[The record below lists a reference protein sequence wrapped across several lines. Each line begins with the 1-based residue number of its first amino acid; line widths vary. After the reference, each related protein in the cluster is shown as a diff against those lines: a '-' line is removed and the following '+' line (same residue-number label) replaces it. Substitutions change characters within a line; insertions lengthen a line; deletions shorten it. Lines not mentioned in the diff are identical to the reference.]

1 MAKDIT
7 KAQMLEAIRGSNGI
21 TTNVQRK
28 LEAARGEKISWDTT
42 QKYIDKWDE
51 TRTAVKSEK
60 EAMLDYA
67 EHNTLR
73 DIVERHD
80 VGSSKWY
87 LKMKGKDRGYIETQE
102 LQLAKSDP
110 LNINLGGELFSADEL
125 AKCSGVEI
133 SGEET
138 GQTE

>member
-67 EHNTLR
+67 EHNILR

-80 VGSSKWY
+80 VGTSKWY
-87 LKMKGKDRGYIETQE
+87 LKMKGKERGYEDTPTI
-102 LQLAKSDP
+102 QLANEDP
-110 LNINLGGELFSADEL
+110 LNINLTGDTMSAEALKESADIE
-125 AKCSGVEI
+125 V
-133 SGEET
+133 T
-138 GQTE
+138 GGDPE